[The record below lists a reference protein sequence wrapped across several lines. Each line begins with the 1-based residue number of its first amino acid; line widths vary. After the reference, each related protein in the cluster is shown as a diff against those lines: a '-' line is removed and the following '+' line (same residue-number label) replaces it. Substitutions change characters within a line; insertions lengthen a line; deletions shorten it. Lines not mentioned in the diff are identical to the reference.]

1 MAKRVLKKLLSTLIT
16 LFAVSFIVFL
26 AFDIIPG
33 DAATAQLGT
42 EATPERLADLREQ
55 LGLNRPFIVRYFAW
69 LWDFVR
75 GDFGVSYSYSIPVSQ
90 MLAGKLPI
98 TITMIT
104 MSFLMIVLVSIP
116 LGVYNAAHQ
125 GGVLDRFFMIINQII
140 MAIPPF
146 FSGILITF
154 IFGITLKLF
163 VPGGFVSYT
172 KDVAQFL
179 GYMVFPSLAVAI
191 PKIAMTTKLLRNSI
205 LDEADK
211 DYVRTA
217 YSRGN
222 RTRGVLYNHVLK
234 NAMIPTVTFL
244 GMVLAD
250 MIAGSII
257 IEQVFNIPGFGRI
270 LITSISNRDFPV
282 AEAVIMIIAVIV
294 VVVNFIVDILYRV
307 IDPRMREN

>member
-42 EATPERLADLREQ
+42 EATPERLAELREQ

-98 TITMIT
+98 TVTMIT
-104 MSFLMIVLVSIP
+104 MSFLMIVVVSIP
-116 LGVYNAAHQ
+116 LGVYTAAHQ
-125 GGVLDRFFMIINQII
+125 GGVLDRFFMIVNQII

-172 KDVAQFL
+172 KDVANFL